1 MANPKD
7 AAAQNGPATQ
17 GTLPTGQVPA
27 AAESAEDRL
36 ARAELMVER
45 MMQVSEKQTAIINR
59 LLEEKADAP
68 APVYAEQPAIKLQ
81 LPDRTDIRKR
91 NRDRICSHCGHRNP
105 RHRTN
110 CTNCSAP
117 MFLEK

>member
-1 MANPKD
+1 MMQTVELTQAPAKD
-7 AAAQNGPATQ
+7 AVKS
-17 GTLPTGQVPA
+17 PTGIVLTTTQKGAGLFLLLAVLYW
-27 AAESAEDRL
+27 RL
-36 ARAELMVER
+36 WR
-45 MMQVSEKQTAIINR
+45 
-59 LLEEKADAP
+59 
-68 APVYAEQPAIKLQ
+68 
-81 LPDRTDIRKR
+81 RKR